1 MVLSPRELSDTICQ
15 QYQELN
21 GPFGC
26 IRITCHADNCVEV
39 QGKVAVVKN
48 IYCANKVSK
57 HLQMVR
63 FIGTWNS
70 MQKNN

>member
-1 MVLSPRELSDTICQ
+1 MIFFLHGQFTIKKR
-15 QYQELN
+15 
-21 GPFGC
+21 
-26 IRITCHADNCVEV
+26 IRSSNNEVEDKIYV
-39 QGKVAVVKN
+39 KKKV
-48 IYCANKVSK
+48 YCANKVSK